1 MANFYRDNDDLRYY
15 VERGLDWGPLVEAT
29 EYGWRAPDGWSSVEE
44 AVEFYGEV
52 LDLVGEF
59 AADRIAPH
67 AAAID
72 RGGVVYDAGDVTF
85 PEPLASVFDA
95 LHELELHGLCVPREL
110 GGQNA
115 PVLVYFINAELMAR
129 ADVSV
134 MSHHSFHGGIA
145 MALLAWSIQE
155 GTTEFAISEDGAA
168 GRIAKTRF
176 EEAIREIAAG
186 QAWGSMDLTE
196 PDAGSD
202 LAALRA
208 VGEQD
213 ADGAWF
219 VTGQKVFITSGHGKY
234 HIVIARTEAAGDPD
248 DPFAGLGGLSTFL
261 VPAWTEG
268 DDGQRRWLATVER
281 VEEKLGH
288 HGSPTCAVRFERS
301 PAQLIGQRGE
311 GFRYMLTLMNNAR
324 LGVGFEC
331 IGLCEAALR
340 TAQEYAGERRSMG
353 KPIGEHEMIADWLDE
368 MRTDIQGLRALAM
381 EAAWN
386 EEVSR
391 KLQLMAD
398 HVLPSL
404 GGGALATAEAEGRSP
419 EALHEEA
426 SRHARRSR
434 RTTPLLKYLAAEK
447 AVQMARRCVQIHGG
461 NGYTTDYP
469 AEKLLRDAL
478 VMPIY
483 EGTSQI
489 QALMAMKDALGAIIK
504 APQEFARRVAQAHWR
519 ARTAKDPLTKRLARM
534 QSLALAAQQHLI
546 ARTAAAKVRSLG
558 DRPLSDWAGALRE
571 DWDPKR
577 DFSLAMLHAERLTKV
592 LADVAIAESLHR
604 QAERHADRRELLERH
619 LERAEPRVRHLH
631 DRITTTGM
639 RIVQELADRGADG
652 ADGADSPP

>member
-15 VERGLDWGPLVEAT
+15 IERGLDWGPLVEAT
-29 EYGWRAPDGWSSVEE
+29 EYGWRAPDAWADVDE

-52 LDLVGEF
+52 LDLVGGF
-59 AADRIAPH
+59 AAEEIAPH

-72 RGGVVYDAGDVTF
+72 RAGVEYRDGDVHF
-85 PEPLASVFDA
+85 PEPLASVFDGIQ
-95 LHELELHGLCVPREL
+95 ELELHGLCVPREL

-134 MSHHSFHGGIA
+134 MSHHSFYGGIA
-145 MALLAWSIQE
+145 MAMLAWSIQE
-155 GTTEFAISEDGAA
+155 GTTEFEIAADGKSGHIS
-168 GRIAKTRF
+168 KTRF
-176 EEAIREIAAG
+176 EAAIREIAEG
-186 QAWGSMDLTE
+186 RAWGSMDLTE

-202 LAALRA
+202 LAALRT
-208 VGEQD
+208 VGEQ
-213 ADGAWF
+213 AEDGSWT

-234 HIVIARTEAAGDPD
+234 HIVIARTENSGDAD

-261 VPAWTEG
+261 VPAWTGEG
-268 DDGQRRWLATVER
+268 DDRTWLARVER
-281 VEEKLGH
+281 IEEKLGH
-288 HGSPTCAVRFERS
+288 HGSPTCAIRFDKT

-340 TAQEYAGERRSMG
+340 ASLDYAEQRRSMG
-353 KPIGEHEMIADWLDE
+353 KAIGRHEMIADWLEE
-368 MRTDIQGLRALAM
+368 MANDIQGLRALAM
-381 EAAWN
+381 EAAWH
-386 EEVSR
+386 EELSR
-391 KLQLMAD
+391 KSELLAV
-398 HVLPSL
+398 HVWPQLPSEAQD
-404 GGGALATAEAEGRSP
+404 ALAEKGRS
-419 EALHEEA
+419 ADDLRA
-426 SRHARRSR
+426 DAKKYARRSR

-447 AVQMARRCVQIHGG
+447 AVEMARRCVQIHGA
-461 NGYTTDYP
+461 NGYTKDYP
-469 AEKLLRDAL
+469 GEKLLRDSL

-519 ARTAKDPLTKRLARM
+519 ARTAREPLTKRVAKI
-534 QSLALAAQQHLI
+534 QSLSLAAQQHLI

-558 DRPLSDWAGALRE
+558 DRPMTDWAGALKE

-577 DFSLAMLHAERLTKV
+577 DFSLAMLHAARLTQL
-592 LADVAIAESLHR
+592 LADVAIAEVLLR
-604 QAERHADRRELLERH
+604 QTRRHADRADILERH

-631 DRITTTGM
+631 DVITTTGS
-639 RIVQELADRGADG
+639 RLVEALAADEDASSG
-652 ADGADSPP
+652 GVPN

>member
-1 MANFYRDNDDLRYY
+1 MRANMANFYRDNDDLRYY
-15 VERGLDWGPLVEAT
+15 VERGLHWGPLVEAT
-29 EYGWRAPDGWSSVEE
+29 EYGWRAPDAWGSVQE

-52 LDLVGEF
+52 LDLVGDF
-59 AADRIAPH
+59 AAEQIAPH

-72 RGGVVYDAGDVTF
+72 RAGVEHRDGDVHF
-85 PEPLASVFDA
+85 PEPLASIFGR

-115 PVLVYFINAELMAR
+115 PVLVYFLNAEIMAR

-155 GTTEFAISEDGAA
+155 GTTEFEISADGSA
-168 GRIAKTRF
+168 GRISKTRF

-186 QAWGSMDLTE
+186 KAWGSMDLTE

-202 LAALRA
+202 LAALRS

-219 VTGQKVFITSGHGKY
+219 VTGQKVFITSGHGKH
-234 HIVIARTEAAGDPD
+234 HIVIARTERPADPD

-261 VPAWTEG
+261 VPAWE
-268 DDGQRRWLATVER
+268 DGPDGRRHWLATVER

-288 HGSPTCAVRFERS
+288 HGSPTCAVRFDRS

-340 TAQEYAGERRSMG
+340 AAVDYAEQRSSMG
-353 KPIGEHEMIADWLDE
+353 KPIGRHEMIADWLDE
-368 MRTDIQGLRALAM
+368 MATDIQGLRALAM

-391 KLQLMAD
+391 KLELMAN
-398 HVLPSL
+398 HVLPHL
-404 GGGALATAEAEGRSP
+404 QGDAPVDTDGADRSP
-419 EALHEEA
+419 EALRAEA
-426 SRHARRSR
+426 GRYARRSR

-447 AVQMARRCVQIHGG
+447 AVEMARRCVQIHGG
-461 NGYTTDYP
+461 NGYTKDYP

-489 QALMAMKDALGAIIK
+489 QSLMAMKDALGAIIK
-504 APQEFARRVAQAHWR
+504 APQDFARRVAQAQWR
-519 ARTAKDPLTKRLARM
+519 ARTARDPLTKRLARM
-534 QSLALAAQQHLI
+534 QSLSLAAQQHLI
-546 ARTAAAKVRSLG
+546 TRTAAAKVRTLG
-558 DRPLSDWAGALRE
+558 DRPLSDWAGALKE

-577 DFSLAMLHAERLTKV
+577 DFSLAMLHAERLTRV
-592 LADVAIAESLHR
+592 LADVAIAEALHR
-604 QAERHADRRELLERH
+604 QAERHEDRRPILERH

-631 DRITTTGM
+631 DVITTTGA
-639 RIVQELADRGADG
+639 RIVQKLAAPAG
-652 ADGADSPP
+652 